1 MLRLWLLVLKIGAG
15 IKTTSCPLKGCLVCP
30 CQLQWYNQDF
40 HDCHRF
46 QWIHHDFHYHAYII
60 IIIIK
65 LICCKPDLTSVAS
78 QIIIFVNM
86 ISYDLI
92 WSFLYK
98 SKLPQSWLP
107 LQSNFKEN
115 NPLLYSKWNLV
126 VETLK
131 LFKLR
136 HCGAIF
142 DSWNIICWKWIPWT
156 ISLGF
161 EYFSGAADI
170 IKRSPVGRSG
180 VGQSVSQS
188 GVERNRKQE
197 TG

>member
-1 MLRLWLLVLKIGAG
+1 MLIR
-15 IKTTSCPLKGCLVCP
+15 
-30 CQLQWYNQDF
+30 
-40 HDCHRF
+40 
-46 QWIHHDFHYHAYII
+46 
-60 IIIIK
+60 
-65 LICCKPDLTSVAS
+65 CKPDLTSVAS

-86 ISYDLI
+86 ISYDII
-92 WSFLYK
+92 WYFLYK

-115 NPLLYSKWNLV
+115 NPLLYSQWNLV

-142 DSWNIICWKWIPWT
+142 DSWNMICWKWIPWT

-170 IKRSPVGRSG
+170 TKRSPVGWSG
-180 VGQSVSQS
+180 GWSVCQSVR
-188 GVERNRKQE
+188 GWAKQE
-197 TG
+197 TRNWLISRTSWISYF